1 MPRRLHLAVV
11 TGVAALGLLGATPS
25 QAATYYGTVGPGATI
40 TLKNAAGANVAR
52 IRAGAH
58 TFVIRDRSDDHNFH
72 LVKPGTDRR
81 TGVAFR
87 GTRTWSVRIARGVT
101 YRYRC
106 DPHPSSMRGSFR
118 GF

>member
-1 MPRRLHLAVV
+1 MSRRLHLAVV
-11 TGVAALGLLGATPS
+11 TGVVAIGLFAATPS

-40 TLKNAAGANVAR
+40 TLKNAAGVSVSR
-52 IRAGAH
+52 IRAGTH
-58 TFVIRDRSDDHNFH
+58 RFVIRDRSDDHNFH